1 MKKNRNKNSENLNI
15 LYFFMKSKMT
25 ENQDALLRETQL
37 ILTVK
42 RVNSQIEDYLR
53 TILQDLFYSRDFV
66 YSRMAE
72 KARSHV

>member
-25 ENQDALLRETQL
+25 ENQDALLRETPL

-72 KARSHV
+72 QARSHV

>member
-25 ENQDALLRETQL
+25 ENQDALLRETPL

>member
-1 MKKNRNKNSENLNI
+1 
-15 LYFFMKSKMT
+15 MKSKMT
-25 ENQDALLRETQL
+25 ENQDALLSETPL

>member
-1 MKKNRNKNSENLNI
+1 
-15 LYFFMKSKMT
+15 MKSKMT
-25 ENQDALLRETQL
+25 ENQDALLRETPL